1 MTTPRNLV
9 FFAIMSLFWGM
20 TWAAVKIGVTAVPP
34 VFLAAAR
41 YLLVA
46 AALAVF
52 VRGILAPFR
61 QHPIR
66 TLASGAL
73 VNVATYALLFWGMQF
88 VGSGVSSLIN
98 LSLIPIGLFGLSV
111 MVGDEPPSWRH
122 AGAVGLGVA
131 GLAVLFSNRLTVG
144 GSAMELWGA
153 AAIVV
158 ATFCYCLGT
167 IVSRPL
173 LKTFSPLQVTAAQA
187 VIAAIGLSALTLAL
201 EPVSRDTLRAI
212 AQPAPLAALLFLVIA
227 GTLAAY
233 TIYLRL
239 VRDWGAARAGLYAFV
254 APVVALAIGWYLFSE
269 PLGWREVAG
278 ALIMLLAAAL
288 AMIRPAVAR

>member
-1 MTTPRNLV
+1 
-9 FFAIMSLFWGM
+9 
-20 TWAAVKIGVTAVPP
+20 
-34 VFLAAAR
+34 
-41 YLLVA
+41 
-46 AALAVF
+46 
-52 VRGILAPFR
+52 
-61 QHPIR
+61 
-66 TLASGAL
+66 
-73 VNVATYALLFWGMQF
+73 
-88 VGSGVSSLIN
+88 
-98 LSLIPIGLFGLSV
+98 
-111 MVGDEPPSWRH
+111 
-122 AGAVGLGVA
+122 
-131 GLAVLFSNRLTVG
+131 
-144 GSAMELWGA
+144 MELWGA

-201 EPVSRDTLRAI
+201 EPVTRDTLHAI

-254 APVVALAIGWYLFSE
+254 APVVALLIGWHLFSE

-288 AMIRPAVAR
+288 AMAPSRPDS